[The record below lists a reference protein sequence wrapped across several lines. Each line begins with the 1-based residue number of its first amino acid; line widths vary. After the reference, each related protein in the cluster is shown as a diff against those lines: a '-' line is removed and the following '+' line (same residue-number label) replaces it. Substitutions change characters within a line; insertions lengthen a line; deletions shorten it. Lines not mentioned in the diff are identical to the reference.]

1 MSVSTRPYIDPV
13 EGLIARAKHTAA
25 PLALPTTDASRNGA
39 PGMNAR

>member
-25 PLALPTTDASRNGA
+25 PLGCRLLPQNGV